1 MYCELLPL
9 SEKQTQLYLGVRWIA
24 DPEKLAY
31 NTAAQSQQKICDM
44 INDDSDSLKQKV
56 HFFGCIMTVFVSKTF
71 GDFVKLNRVIHC
83 DSNGVITTSF
93 LNAS

>member
-1 MYCELLPL
+1 MYCALLPL

-31 NTAAQSQQKICDM
+31 NTATQSQQKICE
-44 INDDSDSLKQKV
+44 ICDSLKQKV